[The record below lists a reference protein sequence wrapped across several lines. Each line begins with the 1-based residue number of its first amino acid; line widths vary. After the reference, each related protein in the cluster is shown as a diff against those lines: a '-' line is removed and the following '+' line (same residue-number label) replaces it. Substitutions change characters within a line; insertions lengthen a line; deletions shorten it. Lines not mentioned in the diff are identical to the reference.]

1 MLSRYAIPRLQT
13 ESESAQLLVLGTRAR
28 GAVGPVL
35 SGPVH
40 FGPMLSGSVVRSVV
54 PRSACPVVV
63 VREEHGGLRHGSVV
77 VGVDHRSTS
86 DAALRFALEE
96 ARARGVGLVAVHA
109 WRDAGFGSE
118 RLLADYAPT
127 MVAAQRRCLTDELMA
142 WREKY
147 PDVDVQEVVRMH
159 PPVGTLLDA
168 AVGAALLVVGSRR
181 RGPVRGM
188 VLGSVGQAVL
198 HRGPCPVAVV
208 PPVER

>member
-1 MLSRYAIPRLQT
+1 VPISGAVLSRYAIPRLRT
-13 ESESAQLLVLGTRAR
+13 ESEDAQLLVLGTRGL
-28 GAVGPVL
+28 GAVGAV
-35 SGPVH
+35 V
-40 FGPMLSGSVVRSVV
+40 SGSVARSVV

-86 DAALRFALEE
+86 DAALQFGLEE

-118 RLLADYAPT
+118 RFLADYAPT
-127 MVAAQRRCLTDELMA
+127 MVAAQRRCLTGDLVA

-147 PDVDVQEVVRMH
+147 PDVAVQEVVRMH
-159 PPVGTLLDA
+159 QPAGTLLDA

-181 RGPVRGM
+181 RGPLRGL
-188 VLGSVGQAVL
+188 VLGSVGQTVL
-198 HRGPCPVAVV
+198 HRAPCPVAVV
-208 PPVER
+208 PPVAAVER